1 MPKVETLADYL
12 GVPDPRPEEKREGDF
27 EALADIKN
35 GTEFCQKIVETREW
49 RQYIM
54 NGVVLG
60 DLPAAVATRIMDH
73 AWGKPPERIE
83 HTGKDGN
90 PIVTEVRRVI
100 IRAEDLR
107 ANENNEQHQFDEPE
121 RTRTTTTH

>member
-1 MPKVETLADYL
+1 MKSLAEHL
-12 GVPDPRPEEKREGDF
+12 GVPDPRPEEKRGVDF
-27 EALADIKN
+27 EELANIEDATK
-35 GTEFCQKIVETREW
+35 FCQKIVQTREW

-83 HTGKDGN
+83 HTGAGGN
-90 PIVTEVRRVI
+90 PIVTEVRRI
-100 IRAEDLR
+100 IVR
-107 ANENNEQHQFDEPE
+107 ANEQPSFDEHPE
-121 RTRTTTTH
+121 PKRTTTTH